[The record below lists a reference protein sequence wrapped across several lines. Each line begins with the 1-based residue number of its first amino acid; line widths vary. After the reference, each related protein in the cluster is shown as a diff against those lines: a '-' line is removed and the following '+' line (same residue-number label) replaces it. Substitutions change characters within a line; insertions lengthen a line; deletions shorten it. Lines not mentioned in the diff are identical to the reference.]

1 MVKMYNKPMEPSE
14 FVRIL
19 TRVSDVVKRLSQQGT
34 LEKLKE
40 AKDHIDLAA
49 DLVVAIVMDVLGE
62 EKGSRTLESPEMTEI
77 LQEARTLLEQ
87 H

>member
-49 DLVVAIVMDVLGE
+49 DLVLAIIQDVLGE
-62 EKGSRTLESPEMTEI
+62 GDGSRTLESPEMTEI
-77 LQEARTLLEQ
+77 LQEARTLLEKR
-87 H
+87 